1 VKILLVTPFLA
12 YPGSSGGGTA
22 IFNLIRNLAS
32 RHEIVYL
39 SFARQEDMRHVRRL
53 EPYCTEVINVPFP
66 GGTGI
71 STAEKLFYLVR
82 RVLHNFLSLVTC
94 TPVLVWKCR
103 SRAMSLEICRT
114 IERHRPDLVQLCFPQ
129 MAHYIGDCR
138 GVPAVMDTQ
147 DVATVSSLRRFRRAG
162 RLWSKAYYF
171 LQWLFWLRYEARFY
185 PQFGKVLTLTRQDA
199 AALTMIDPTLDIHA
213 EAIGVEMGAP
223 LESSRSS
230 APSIGF
236 LASFAHQ
243 PNVDGVFYFARS
255 VLPLV
260 REHVADVEFVV
271 AGKNP
276 PPALLDAACPGV
288 RCVGFVEDVSTF
300 YGSVDIVVAPLRFGG
315 GIKVKVLEAMACGKA
330 VVTTSV
336 GAEGIAEDGDGAFV
350 VADDPSAFS
359 EAVVALLGDGEMRRQ
374 LGERARRLIERRFS
388 WQRVNAELDGIYADL
403 ARGRR

>member
-1 VKILLVTPFLA
+1 
-12 YPGSSGGGTA
+12 
-22 IFNLIRNLAS
+22 
-32 RHEIVYL
+32 
-39 SFARQEDMRHVRRL
+39 MRHVRRL